1 MSMKQKTNIFGFRTT
16 SSENEQKTPNLKENI
31 QAFRNIPKLLK
42 LVWQTHRGFTL
53 ATLLL
58 RLIRTGI
65 PLATLYVGK
74 LIIDEVIHL
83 MKSPNQ
89 HSDYVWTLIII
100 EFALMLFSEFL
111 NRMVSL
117 IESLL
122 GDLFSNQSSVVL
134 MRHAATLDL
143 AQFEDATFYDKLSR
157 ARQQTIGRV
166 TLMSQVLSQMQDI
179 VTLLALGFGLIFFN
193 AWLILI
199 LVISVIPSF
208 FSETY
213 FNNSSYSLVKNWTP
227 QRRELDYLR
236 LMGASDQSAK
246 EVKIFGLADFIINRF
261 SHLSNTYYVANKNLA
276 IRKAMW
282 GIVFSALGSV
292 GYYGA
297 YGYIVWQT
305 LQGTLSIGD
314 LTFLAGSFARMQ
326 NLLQGILTRFSS
338 MAQSVLYLQDL
349 FDFLE
354 MQPRIASPQQPLPIP
369 QPMQRGFVFEN
380 VGFKY
385 PNSDVWAVRHLNF
398 ELKAGE
404 KLALV
409 GENGAGKTTI
419 TKLISRLYEP
429 DEGRILL
436 DGNDIKSY
444 DLQAYQKEIG
454 VIFQD
459 FLRFQMTAGT
469 NIAVGKVEA
478 HDNQA
483 LIVQAAALG
492 LADSVI
498 EKLPQKYEQVL
509 GKWFKDGVELSGGEW
524 QKIAI
529 ARAYMR
535 NAQLLVLDEP
545 TAALDARAEFEVFKR
560 FAELT
565 KGKSAILISHRF
577 STVRIADRILVLKR
591 GEMLELGSHEEL
603 LAQGGL
609 YADLFNLQAEGYK

>member
-1 MSMKQKTNIFGFRTT
+1 MKQFRNIFGFQT
-16 SSENEQKTPNLKENI
+16 SPVKGLNEAPNLKQNI
-31 QAFRNIPKLLK
+31 KAFANIPKLIF

-53 ATLLL
+53 ATIILRLL
-58 RLIRTGI
+58 RTSI
-65 PLATLYVGK
+65 PIGTLYVAK
-74 LIIDEVIHL
+74 LLIDEVI
-83 MKSPNQ
+83 KIIQNPQ
-89 HSDYVWTLIII
+89 HNHSFLWTLIII
-100 EFALMLFSEFL
+100 EFCFMLFSELL
-111 NRMVSL
+111 NRLVSL

-122 GDLFSNQSSVVL
+122 GDLFSNKSSVVL
-134 MRHAATLDL
+134 MQHAATLDL
-143 AQFEDATFYDKLSR
+143 SQFEDATFYDKLSR

-166 TLMSQVLSQMQDI
+166 TLMSQVLSQMQDCI
-179 VTLLALGFGLIFFN
+179 TLLALGFGLIFFN

-199 LVISVIPSF
+199 LIIAVIPSF

-213 FNNSSYSLVKNWTP
+213 FNNSSYSLVKSWTP

-246 EVKIFGLADFIINRF
+246 EVKIFGLSDFIIKRF
-261 SHLSNTYYVANKNLA
+261 SQLSDTYYLANRSLSIRRA
-276 IRKAMW
+276 IW
-282 GIVFSALGSV
+282 GIVFSGLGSV
-292 GYYGA
+292 GYYIA
-297 YGYIVWQT
+297 YSYIVWQT
-305 LQGTLSIGD
+305 LQGKLSIGD
-314 LTFLAGSFARMQ
+314 LTFLAGSFGRMQ
-326 NLLQGILTRFSS
+326 GLLQGILTRFSG

-349 FDFLE
+349 FDFLK
-354 MQPRIASPQQPLPIP
+354 MKPNIYSPLEALSMPKPI
-369 QPMQRGFVFEN
+369 QKGFIFED

-385 PNSDVWAVRHLNF
+385 PNSEVWAVRHLSF

-419 TKLISRLYEP
+419 TKLISRLYLP
-429 DEGRILL
+429 DEGKILL
-436 DGNDIKSY
+436 DGHNINDY
-444 DLQAYQKEIG
+444 NLELYQKEIG

-469 NIAVGKVEA
+469 NIAVGKIESQD
-478 HDNQA
+478 DNI
-483 LIVQAAALG
+483 LIAKSAMLG

-498 EKLPQKYEQVL
+498 EKLPKKYDQLL
-509 GKWFKDGVELSGGEW
+509 GKSFKDGVEISGGEW

-560 FAELT
+560 FTELT
-565 KGKSAILISHRF
+565 ESKSAILISHRF
-577 STVRIADRILVLKR
+577 STVRIADRILVLQR
-591 GEMLELGSHEEL
+591 GRMLALGSHEQL

-609 YADLFNLQAEGYK
+609 YAELFNLQAEGYK